1 MASINQLVS
10 EIAHSVQGADN
21 IPTRRGIRLAI
32 IHARNQLIRHSYEE
46 HGYIDRVIQQRFR
59 VALIDV
65 PDGDV
70 NIAGAGIDAKDYK
83 ETVGTIKRTLN
94 KVPRPTRLTNNLPFS
109 AVKTTGVKNPIS
121 IPFVREASSQV
132 YSNLPGFCPNV
143 TYDYINDYIY
153 INTINADALKDIS
166 SIVIE
171 APFEK
176 PEIVEMETST
186 DGTYTIDDDNEYF
199 LPEDMIDNV
208 KKLVLNTFNVNVV
221 RDDDKIPTPN
231 LVK

>member
-10 EIAHSVQGADN
+10 EIAHSIQGTDN
-21 IPTRRGIRLAI
+21 IPARRCIRLAI

-46 HGYIDRVIQQRFR
+46 HGYVDRGLQQRFK
-59 VALIDV
+59 VTLIDV
-65 PDGDV
+65 QDGDIDV
-70 NIAGAGIDAKDYK
+70 ANADIDAEAYK
-83 ETVGTIKRTLN
+83 EAVGTIKRTLN

-109 AVKTTGVKNPIS
+109 AVKTVGVKNPIT
-121 IPFVREASSQV
+121 IPFVREASSKF
-132 YSNLPGFCPNV
+132 YSALPGFCPNV
-143 TYDYINDYIY
+143 TYDYINDYVY
-153 INTINADALKDIS
+153 INVINEDALKDIGA
-166 SIVIE
+166 IVIE

-186 DGTYTIDDDNEYF
+186 DGKYTINDDDEYF

-208 KKLVLNTFNVNVV
+208 KKLVLETFNVNVV
-221 RDDDKIPTPN
+221 RNDDKISNTN

>member
-46 HGYIDRVIQQRFR
+46 HGYIDRGIQQRFR
-59 VALIDV
+59 VNLIDV
-65 PDGDV
+65 PDGDI
-70 NIAGAGIDAKDYK
+70 NIAGAGIDAESYKDA
-83 ETVGTIKRTLN
+83 VGTIKRTQN
-94 KVPRPTRLTNNLPFS
+94 KVPKPTRLTNNLPFS
-109 AVKTTGVKNPIS
+109 AVKTVGVKNPIT
-121 IPFVREASSQV
+121 IPFVREASSKF
-132 YSNLPGFCPNV
+132 YGSLPGFCPAA

-153 INTINADALKDIS
+153 INIINADALNNIG

-176 PEIVEMETST
+176 PEEVAMETST
-186 DGTYTIDDDNEYF
+186 DGTYKINDDDEYF
-199 LPEDMIDNV
+199 LPEDMIDDV
-208 KKLVLNTFNVNVV
+208 KKLILNTFNVNIV

-231 LVK
+231 LVQ

>member
-32 IHARNQLIRHSYEE
+32 IHARNQLIRHSYEQ
-46 HGYIDRVIQQRFR
+46 HGFIDRVIQQRYK
-59 VALIDV
+59 VALTDV
-65 PDGDV
+65 GDGDIDYT
-70 NIAGAGIDAKDYK
+70 NAGLDNADYK
-83 ETVGTIKRTLN
+83 REAGVIKRTLN

-109 AVKTTGVKNPIS
+109 AVKTVGVKNPVT
-121 IPFVREASSQV
+121 IPFVREASSQF
-132 YSNLPGFCPNV
+132 YGSLPGFCPAV

-153 INTINADALKDIS
+153 INIIDDSNLKAIGA
-166 SIVIE
+166 IVIE

-176 PEIVEMETST
+176 PEVVEMESGT
-186 DGTYTIDDDNEYF
+186 DGTYKIDDDYEYF

-208 KKLVLNTFNVNVV
+208 KKLVLETFNINVV

-231 LVK
+231 LVR

>member
-32 IHARNQLIRHSYEE
+32 IHARNQLIRHSYEQ

-59 VALIDV
+59 VTLIDV
-65 PDGDV
+65 PDGDID
-70 NIAGAGIDAKDYK
+70 IAGAGVDAKIYK

-109 AVKTTGVKNPIS
+109 AVKTTGVKNNIT
-121 IPFVREASSQV
+121 IPFVREASSQF
-132 YSNLPGFCPNV
+132 YNNLPGFCSNA

-153 INTINADALKDIS
+153 INILQDTSLKNIN

-176 PEIVEMETST
+176 PEVVEMESST
-186 DGTYTIDDDNEYF
+186 DGTYKINDDDEYF

-208 KKLVLNTFNVNVV
+208 KKLVLETFNMQVV
-221 RDDDKIPTPN
+221 RDDDKIPTPD

>member
-32 IHARNQLIRHSYEE
+32 IHARNKLIRHSYET
-46 HGYIDRVIQQRFR
+46 HGYIDRVIQQRYR
-59 VALIDV
+59 VALVDV
-65 PDGDV
+65 GDGD
-70 NIAGAGIDAKDYK
+70 IDYTSAGISDKDYKIGAGI
-83 ETVGTIKRTLN
+83 IKRTLN

-109 AVKTTGVKNPIS
+109 AVKTVGVKNPIV
-121 IPFVREASSQV
+121 ITFVREASSQF
-132 YSNLPGFCPNV
+132 YASLPGFCPSI

-153 INTINADALKDIS
+153 INIIKENELTNIN

-176 PEIVEMETST
+176 PEIVEMETGS
-186 DGTYTIDDDNEYF
+186 DGTYKIDDGYEYF
-199 LPEDMIDNV
+199 LPEDMIDDV
-208 KKLVLNTFNVNVV
+208 KKLVLETFNINVV

-231 LVK
+231 LVR